1 MPYCGKPAL
10 ILFSLVAHIC
20 LITSRG
26 TSLNSKNYQLSNRGG
41 NRGNNL
47 DKEDDK
53 NSNVNERKNLRVKVK
68 EETAGSGQSQKEVYS
83 TSEKSPEQSVLCDIA
98 LSIPAVLSYKTNNWD
113 CSVAR
118 SNSSYCTWQGITC
131 STDRTITGISILSA
145 SLGTTSKSTIPTS
158 LSTLSSLKLL
168 SLKACSLRGP
178 IPSSLSILTKLNQ
191 IILSSNLLTGNIPNS
206 FKNLISLQTL
216 YIDNNA
222 LVGTL
227 PNDVLS
233 MPNLLYLDV
242 SLNKFHG
249 KFPALYGMTVK
260 TVKSVSTYYVQDKV
274 VRGRV
279 GSDSNSENE
288 SGSWSGDYYQ
298 NVEKDYSMVER
309 VEQMKMELDLEIPE
323 YNGENNEHF
332 SDPFVLD
339 YEERNENNNSN
350 NDNLKMNN
358 VYNRRKYNEN
368 SENNVK
374 EEKKIEKDNNNI
386 GEINYDN
393 GIYEDQGGG
402 GEEVGE
408 REEEG
413 EIEGDSPE
421 ERELKS
427 LQFYYSPPV
436 LYNPIPLSD
445 IGLRYLSLY
454 ANLLTGTLPSFL
466 SEVTTLKEIHLSY
479 NSFTGT
485 IPSGIGAIFP
495 LQSLSLQWNSFIG
508 TIPSS
513 LGMLSNLLV
522 LKLFTNRLVE
532 KNSSFSVYFFLLF
545 SSILFVLFCFFVDS
559 LLLNFSTCS
568 SSFKYLTRL

>member
-1 MPYCGKPAL
+1 MTYCRKPAL
-10 ILFSLVAHIC
+10 VLLSLVAHIC

-41 NRGNNL
+41 NRGDNL

-53 NSNVNERKNLRVKVK
+53 NINVNERKNLRVKVK
-68 EETAGSGQSQKEVYS
+68 DETAGSDQSQKEVYS

-113 CSVAR
+113 CSVAI

-158 LSTLSSLKLL
+158 ISTLSSLKLL

-227 PNDVLS
+227 PNDILS

-260 TVKSVSTYYVQDKV
+260 TVKSVSTYYDQDKV

-323 YNGENNEHF
+323 YNGGNNEHF

-339 YEERNENNNSN
+339 YEERNEENNSN
-350 NDNLKMNN
+350 NDILKINN
-358 VYNRRKYNEN
+358 VYNRGKYNEN
-368 SENNVK
+368 SENNVMEVK
-374 EEKKIEKDNNNI
+374 RIERDNNNNGRI
-386 GEINYDN
+386 INDN
-393 GIYEDQGGG
+393 GIYEEQGGGGG
-402 GEEVGE
+402 GEEVQE

-413 EIEGDSPE
+413 EMEGESQE

-454 ANLLTGTLPSFL
+454 ANLLTGTLPSSL

-532 KNSSFSVYFFLLF
+532 KNSFFCLFFLLIF
-545 SSILFVLFCFFVDS
+545 SIL
-559 LLLNFSTCS
+559 LL
-568 SSFKYLTRL
+568 